1 MIFTAILESTT
12 SVQPFLHPSAF
23 EFWSKRFIAVTI
35 LGLQREGLY
44 IAVMHGYW
52 QAVMTSF
59 G

>member
-12 SVQPFLHPSAF
+12 SVQPFLRPSAF
-23 EFWSKRFIAVTI
+23 EFWRKHFTDVTI
-35 LGLQREGLY
+35 TSSQREGLCTFT
-44 IAVMHGYW
+44 MHGYW